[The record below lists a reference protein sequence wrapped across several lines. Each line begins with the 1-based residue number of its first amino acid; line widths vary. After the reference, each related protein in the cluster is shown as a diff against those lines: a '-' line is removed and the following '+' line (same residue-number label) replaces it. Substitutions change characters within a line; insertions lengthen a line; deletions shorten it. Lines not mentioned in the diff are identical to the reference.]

1 MSAKNEALENA
12 KPHKFLIGV
21 TSDQVEV
28 LNGRKKEMRKKNLIH
43 NQHIPLCLVNEGST
57 ISFSI
62 LCCVENEKLWVLM
75 SSFHVRSLM
84 HSTLLEDPVFV

>member
-1 MSAKNEALENA
+1 MSAQNEAFEKAN
-12 KPHKFLIGV
+12 PHKLISV

-28 LNGRKKEMRKKNLIH
+28 LNELRKYDIQKK

>member
-1 MSAKNEALENA
+1 MSLQNEAFEKA
-12 KPHKFLIGV
+12 SPHKFLIGV
-21 TSDQVEV
+21 TSDQLEV
-28 LNGRKKEMRKKNLIH
+28 FNGHRKEIQKNLSLDQ
-43 NQHIPLCLVNEGST
+43 NIPLCLVNEGST

>member
-1 MSAKNEALENA
+1 MSAQNEALEKAN
-12 KPHKFLIGV
+12 PLNFLIGV
-21 TSDQVEV
+21 TSDQVQV
-28 LNGRKKEMRKKNLIH
+28 LNGLRKEIQKN
-43 NQHIPLCLVNEGST
+43 QQIPLCLVNEGST

>member
-1 MSAKNEALENA
+1 MDSL
-12 KPHKFLIGV
+12 
-21 TSDQVEV
+21 
-28 LNGRKKEMRKKNLIH
+28 RKEIQKKNLIFD
-43 NQHIPLCLVNEGST
+43 QHIALCLVNEGST